1 MWQRVLLVV
10 GLFCSILSAQ
20 GFFYNYVDPC
30 NQTIIRNNYK
40 VTQDGNGFYVSYYNK
55 SRYFTLEQVLNGD
68 LERWAENVYNDFED
82 LFPCAVRV
90 AEEILASALAQN
102 ATEQFSKGDIS
113 NQPTQVN
120 YAIKSSPNVDS
131 TWTTTFNSVYTRTSF
146 DGKSRYDGNLSFTDD
161 FTRISGTYGQGINFV
176 AKKQNQVISG
186 TGVAFETFEGWDWLV
201 SASYAKSLVKPQSEV
216 IVLTTSYGSVS
227 DNTFGNLSVLHGM
240 VVPIDLNAIKFTF
253 ANYTSYTLLRYY
265 GGLNRDSQYLLLRS
279 PIMFFPTFSADWK
292 LGQAFTFNLG
302 VSFGYNTVVN
312 DYGERGKTFSI
323 LFGTY
328 F

>member
-1 MWQRVLLVV
+1 MWQRVLIVI
-10 GLFCSILSAQ
+10 GLFCSLLSAQ

-40 VTQDGNGFYVSYYNK
+40 VQQEGNGFYVSYYNK
-55 SRYFTLEQVLNGD
+55 SRFFTLEEVLAGE
-68 LERWAENVYNDFED
+68 LESWAENVYNDFED

-120 YAIKSSPNVDS
+120 YAIKSSPSVDS
-131 TWTTTFNSVYTRTSF
+131 SWVTTFNSVYTRTSF

-161 FTRISGTYGQGINFV
+161 FTRFSGTYGQGINFI

-201 SASYAKSLVKPQSEV
+201 SASYAKSLIKPQSEV

-227 DNTFGNLSVLHGM
+227 DNTFGNLIS
-240 VVPIDLNAIKFTF
+240 ITW
-253 ANYTSYTLLRYY
+253 Y
-265 GGLNRDSQYLLLRS
+265 GDS
-279 PIMFFPTFSADWK
+279 
-292 LGQAFTFNLG
+292 N
-302 VSFGYNTVVN
+302 
-312 DYGERGKTFSI
+312 
-323 LFGTY
+323 
-328 F
+328 

>member
-1 MWQRVLLVV
+1 MWQRVLIVI
-10 GLFCSILSAQ
+10 GLFCSLLSAQ

-40 VTQDGNGFYVSYYNK
+40 VQQEGNGFYVSYYNK
-55 SRYFTLEQVLNGD
+55 SRFFTLEEVLAGE
-68 LERWAENVYNDFED
+68 LELWAENVYNDFED

-120 YAIKSSPNVDS
+120 YAIKSSPSVDS
-131 TWTTTFNSVYTRTSF
+131 SWVTTFNSVYTRTSF

-161 FTRISGTYGQGINFV
+161 FTRFSGTYGQGINFI

-201 SASYAKSLVKPQSEV
+201 SASYAKSLIKPQSEV

-240 VVPIDLNAIKFTF
+240 VIPIDLKMIKFTF

-279 PIMFFPTFSADWK
+279 PIMFF
-292 LGQAFTFNLG
+292 Q
-302 VSFGYNTVVN
+302 
-312 DYGERGKTFSI
+312 
-323 LFGTY
+323 LFQQTGNWDRHSHLI
-328 F
+328 

>member
-40 VTQDGNGFYVSYYNK
+40 VQQEGNGFYVSYYNK
-55 SRYFTLEQVLNGD
+55 SRYFTLEEVLAGE
-68 LERWAENVYNDFED
+68 LEAWAENVYQDFED

-90 AEEILASALAQN
+90 AEEILASALASN
-102 ATEQFSKGDIS
+102 ATEQFSKQDVS
-113 NQPTQVN
+113 NDVGQVN
-120 YAIKSSPNVDS
+120 YAIKSSPMVDS
-131 TWTTTFNSVYTRTSF
+131 SWVTTFNSVYTRTSF
-146 DGKSRYDGNLSFTDD
+146 DGKSRYDGNFSFTDD
-161 FTRISGTYGQGINFV
+161 FKRFSGTYGQGIKFV

-186 TGVAFETFEGWDWLV
+186 TGVAFETFEGWDWLMSV
-201 SASYAKSLVKPQSEV
+201 SYAKSLQKRNSEV
-216 IVLTTSYGSVS
+216 LVLTSSYGNVS
-227 DNTFGNLSVLHGM
+227 EYSFGNMSLLHGIQI
-240 VVPIDLNAIKFTF
+240 PIKFSQFDITF
-253 ANYTSYTLLRYY
+253 SNYVSYTLLRYY
-265 GGLNRDSQYLLLRS
+265 GGLNQDSQYLLLRS
-279 PIMFFPTFSADWK
+279 PIMFFPTISADWK

-312 DYGERGKTFSI
+312 DYGERGKSFSI

>member
-40 VTQDGNGFYVSYYNK
+40 VQQDGNGFYVSYYNK
-55 SRYFTLEQVLNGD
+55 QRYFTLEEVLAGE
-68 LERWAENVYNDFED
+68 LERWAEDVYNDFED

-90 AEEILASALAQN
+90 AEEILASALASN

-120 YAIKSSPNVDS
+120 YAIKSSPSADS
-131 TWTTTFNSVYTRTSF
+131 SWVTSFNSVYTRTSF
-146 DGKSRYDGNLSFTDD
+146 DGKSRYDGNFTFTDD
-161 FTRISGTYGQGINFV
+161 FKRFSGTYGQGINFI

-186 TGVAFETFEGWDWLV
+186 TGVAFETFEGWDWLASV
-201 SASYAKSLVKPQSEV
+201 SYAKSLKKPQPEV
-216 IVLTTSYGSVS
+216 IVLTTSYVNVS
-227 DNTFGNLSVLHGM
+227 NSSFGNFSVLHGL
-240 VVPIDLNAIKFTF
+240 VVPVKWGQFELTL
-253 ANYTSYTLLRYY
+253 ANYTSYTLVRYY

-279 PIMFFPTFSADWK
+279 PIMFFPTISADWK
-292 LGQAFTFNLG
+292 LGQAFTFNVG
-302 VSFGYNTVVN
+302 MSFGFNTVVN
-312 DYGERGKTFSI
+312 DYGERGRTFSI
-323 LFGTY
+323 MFGTY

>member
-1 MWQRVLLVV
+1 MWQRVLIVI
-10 GLFCSILSAQ
+10 GLFCSLLSAQ

-40 VTQDGNGFYVSYYNK
+40 VQQEGNGFYVSYYNK
-55 SRYFTLEQVLNGD
+55 SRFFTLEEVLAGE
-68 LERWAENVYNDFED
+68 LESWAENVYNDFED

-120 YAIKSSPNVDS
+120 YAIKSSPSVDS
-131 TWTTTFNSVYTRTSF
+131 SWVTTFNSVYTRTSF
-146 DGKSRYDGNLSFTDD
+146 DGKSRYDGNFSFTDD
-161 FTRISGTYGQGINFV
+161 FTRFSGTYGQGINFIS
-176 AKKQNQVISG
+176 KKQNQVISG

-201 SASYAKSLVKPQSEV
+201 STSYAKSLIKPQSEV
-216 IVLTTSYGSVS
+216 IVLTTSFGSVS

-240 VVPIDLNAIKFTF
+240 VIPIDLKMIKFTF

-279 PIMFFPTFSADWK
+279 PIMFFPTISADWK
-292 LGQAFTFNLG
+292 LGQAFTFNVG
-302 VSFGYNTVVN
+302 VSFGFNTVVN
-312 DYGERGKTFSI
+312 DYGERGKSFSI

>member
-40 VTQDGNGFYVSYYNK
+40 VQQEGNGFYVSYYNK

-68 LERWAENVYNDFED
+68 LERWAESVYDDFED

-90 AEEILASALAQN
+90 AEEILASALASN
-102 ATEQFSKGDIS
+102 ATEQFTKTDIS
-113 NQPTQVN
+113 NQPSQVN
-120 YAIKSSPNVDS
+120 YAIKSSPMVDS
-131 TWTTTFNSVYTRTSF
+131 SWVTTFNSVYTRTSF

-161 FTRISGTYGQGINFV
+161 FKRFSGTYGQGINFT

-201 SASYAKSLVKPQSEV
+201 SGSYAKSLVKQNAEV
-216 IVLTTSYGSVS
+216 LVLTGSYGNVS
-227 DNTFGNLSVLHGM
+227 EYAFGNISILHGIR
-240 VVPIDLNAIKFTF
+240 VPVKFSQFELTF
-253 ANYTSYTLLRYY
+253 SNYISYTLMRYY
-265 GGLNRDSQYLLLRS
+265 GGLNQDSQYLLLRS
-279 PIMFFPTFSADWK
+279 PIMIFPTISADWK

>member
-40 VTQDGNGFYVSYYNK
+40 VTQEGNGFYVSYYNK
-55 SRYFTLEQVLNGD
+55 SRYFTLEKVLNGD

-90 AEEILASALAQN
+90 AEEILASALASN
-102 ATEQFSKGDIS
+102 ATEQFTKTDIS
-113 NQPTQVN
+113 NQPSQVN
-120 YAIKSSPNVDS
+120 YAIKSSPMVDS
-131 TWTTTFNSVYTRTSF
+131 SWVTTFNSVYTRTSF

-161 FTRISGTYGQGINFV
+161 FKRFSGTYGQGINFT

-201 SASYAKSLVKPQSEV
+201 
-216 IVLTTSYGSVS
+216 
-227 DNTFGNLSVLHGM
+227 
-240 VVPIDLNAIKFTF
+240 
-253 ANYTSYTLLRYY
+253 
-265 GGLNRDSQYLLLRS
+265 
-279 PIMFFPTFSADWK
+279 
-292 LGQAFTFNLG
+292 
-302 VSFGYNTVVN
+302 
-312 DYGERGKTFSI
+312 
-323 LFGTY
+323 
-328 F
+328 